1 VPVDPRNYRH
11 PRQGDILVS
20 LAGVATNALIGLAC
34 VPLIF
39 LAGLAGMAVPALEES
54 LGILQAMLFYGVLLN
69 AVLIAFNL
77 LPIPPLDGSHVFK
90 YLLPRPLAIRYVQ
103 FGRYG
108 LLVLILLLQFGHR
121 VLDVWMSPVELA
133 VVGAYSVLASHILP
147 TAAHWLPWLS

>member
-1 VPVDPRNYRH
+1 
-11 PRQGDILVS
+11 
-20 LAGVATNALIGLAC
+20 AGVATNALIAVTCL
-34 VPLIF
+34 PLI
-39 LAGLAGMAVPALEES
+39 LVAGIVGADVPALQET
-54 LGILQAMLFYGVLLN
+54 LGIVQAMLYIGVGLN

-121 VLDVWMSPVELA
+121 ALDVWMSPVGWALSGADA
-133 VVGAYSVLASHILP
+133 VLESHMLP
-147 TAAHWLPWLS
+147 TTPQWLQ